1 MLICDHKVILETQWT
16 FPEIQVIVSKTAELI
31 NFFFYMFYFQHLE
44 TVIKS
49 RIPGL
54 QSLINKTI
62 IELETELNRIGKP
75 IAADTGVSHFF
86 PSPLSPFCIKM

>member
-1 MLICDHKVILETQWT
+1 M
-16 FPEIQVIVSKTAELI
+16 IVSKL
-31 NFFFYMFYFQHLE
+31 FSSLVFFYVTINTCLNFQHLE

-75 IAADTGVSHFF
+75 IAADTGVCQFLHLTPNSR
-86 PSPLSPFCIKM
+86 LCV

>member
-1 MLICDHKVILETQWT
+1 M
-16 FPEIQVIVSKTAELI
+16 
-31 NFFFYMFYFQHLE
+31 FQHLE

-62 IELETELNRIGKP
+62 IDLETELSRLGKP
-75 IAADTGVSHFF
+75 IATDAGVSEFTIWPTKRLF
-86 PSPLSPFCIKM
+86 LLPI

>member
-1 MLICDHKVILETQWT
+1 M
-16 FPEIQVIVSKTAELI
+16 VSKIAEFYI
-31 NFFFYMFYFQHLE
+31 FFFYILLNICINSQHLE

-62 IELETELNRIGKP
+62 IELESEMNRIGKP
-75 IAADTGVSHFF
+75 IAADTGVSHFLF
-86 PSPLSPFCIKM
+86 PPLSPFCISK